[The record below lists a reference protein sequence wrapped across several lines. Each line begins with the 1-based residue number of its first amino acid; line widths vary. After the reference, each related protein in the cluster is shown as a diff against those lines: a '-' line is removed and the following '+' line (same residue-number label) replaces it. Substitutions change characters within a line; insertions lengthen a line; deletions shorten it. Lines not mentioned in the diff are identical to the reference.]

1 MYPHITS
8 PGYPAHLRSQA
19 EPTEVV
25 KVLYDYDAAQ
35 PTELSVKEDEILH
48 VYERDDDWILVASP
62 TEEGR
67 VGYVPGNYVEEV
79 CAIDCI
85 SVSLSQPSTTLQAT
99 GEDEAAP
106 PAAAAATSLSSI
118 VVPDSVRSS
127 PWCIPT
133 ISDERTYSPPSL
145 LVP

>member
-1 MYPHITS
+1 M
-8 PGYPAHLRSQA
+8 
-19 EPTEVV
+19 V

-79 CAIDCI
+79 CLIDRI
-85 SVSLSQPSTTLQAT
+85 SISPFSPQVTLQAT
-99 GEDEAAP
+99 GEEEAAP

-118 VVPDSVRSS
+118 VVPDSVRNSLRR
-127 PWCIPT
+127 IPI
-133 ISDERTYSPPSL
+133 ISNEHTS
-145 LVP
+145 

>member
-1 MYPHITS
+1 M
-8 PGYPAHLRSQA
+8 
-19 EPTEVV
+19 
-25 KVLYDYDAAQ
+25 
-35 PTELSVKEDEILH
+35 KEDEILH

-85 SVSLSQPSTTLQAT
+85 SVYLSQPSTILQAT
-99 GEDEAAP
+99 GEEEAAP
-106 PAAAAATSLSSI
+106 PAVAAATSLSSI

-127 PWCIPT
+127 PQCVRD
-133 ISDERTYSPPSL
+133 ISNEYVQPSHRSL
-145 LVP
+145 HAL